1 MIFDKNTHRK
11 KPLMAILQLIAEK
24 EKSLCFDFLEEKIR
38 EESRKLIE
46 SIYADEVNQF
56 LEKMASI
63 VDGKGNRVVVRNGY
77 HKSRVVQTA
86 CGNVEVKL
94 PRVDD
99 RKATEKF
106 VSKILPPFARKT
118 PTVETL
124 IAALY
129 LAGVSSNKFQEALS
143 SVFGEDSKG
152 FSSAS
157 IVRLT
162 KERQKEFEQWK
173 RRDLR
178 GKEYVYVWADGI
190 YVKSRLDGEKTCL
203 LVMIGVGIDGK
214 KELIAMESGIRE
226 STQSWREVLLDLK
239 FRGLAKAPK
248 LAICDGALG
257 FQNAVDEIWGQM
269 RIQRCWFHKTAN
281 ILDKMPKC
289 VQKKATQM
297 IRDMHMADTRENAL
311 KAYDKFIQTFA
322 VKYEKAVENLK
333 KDKDDLFRFYDYP
346 AEHWIHIRTTNPIE
360 STFATI
366 RLRHKSTKG
375 NGTAKATE
383 AMAFKLCRQAEKS
396 WRRLKGF
403 EKLDLVAKDMKFE
416 NGVLKEV
423 A

>member
-1 MIFDKNTHRK
+1 
-11 KPLMAILQLIAEK
+11 MAILQLIAEK
-24 EKSLCFDFLEEKIR
+24 EKSPCFDFLEEKIR

-56 LEKMASI
+56 LEKMASV

-77 HKSRVVQTA
+77 HKSRIVQTA

-99 RKATEKF
+99 RKVTEKF

-124 IAALY
+124 MAALY

-143 SVFGEDSKG
+143 SVFGEESKG

-157 IVRLT
+157 IIRLT
-162 KERQKEFEQWK
+162 KEWQKEFEQWK
-173 RRDLR
+173 RRDLS

-239 FRGLAKAPK
+239 FRGLTKAPK
-248 LAICDGALG
+248 LAVCDGALG

-269 RIQRCWFHKTAN
+269 KIQRCWFHKTAN

-311 KAYDKFIQTFA
+311 KAYDKFMQTFA
-322 VKYEKAVENLK
+322 AKYEKAVENLR

-346 AEHWIHIRTTNPIE
+346 AEHWTHIRTTNPIE

-383 AMAFKLCRQAEKS
+383 AMAFKLCQQAEKG

-403 EKLDLVAKDMKFE
+403 EKLELVAKDIKFE
-416 NGVLKEV
+416 NGELKEV

>member
-1 MIFDKNTHRK
+1 
-11 KPLMAILQLIAEK
+11 MAILQLIAEK

-63 VDGKGNRVVVRNGY
+63 VDGKGNKLVVRNGY

-124 IAALY
+124 IASLY

-152 FSSAS
+152 FSAAS
-157 IVRLT
+157 IIRLT
-162 KERQKEFEQWK
+162 KEWQKECEQWK

-226 STQSWREVLLDLK
+226 SAQSWREVLLDLK
-239 FRGLAKAPK
+239 FRGLTKAPK

-269 RIQRCWFHKTAN
+269 KIQRCWFHKTAN

-383 AMAFKLCRQAEKS
+383 AMAFKLCQQAQKN

-403 EKLDLVAKDMKFE
+403 DKLDLVAKDIKFE

>member
-1 MIFDKNTHRK
+1 MS
-11 KPLMAILQLIAEK
+11 ILQLIAEK

-63 VDGKGNRVVVRNGY
+63 VDGKGNKLVVRNGY

-106 VSKILPPFARKT
+106 VSKILPPFVRKT

-124 IAALY
+124 IASLY

-157 IVRLT
+157 IIRLT
-162 KERQKEFEQWK
+162 KEWQKECEQWK

-239 FRGLAKAPK
+239 FLGLTKAPK

-269 RIQRCWFHKTAN
+269 KIQRCWFHKTAN

-383 AMAFKLCRQAEKS
+383 AMAFKLCQQAEKN

-403 EKLDLVAKDMKFE
+403 EKLDLVAKDIKFE

>member
-1 MIFDKNTHRK
+1 
-11 KPLMAILQLIAEK
+11 MAILQLIAEK

-56 LEKMASI
+56 LEKMAAV
-63 VDGKGNRVVVRNGY
+63 VDGKGNKLVVRNGY

-124 IAALY
+124 IASLY

-152 FSSAS
+152 FSAAS
-157 IVRLT
+157 IIRLT
-162 KERQKEFEQWK
+162 KEWQKEFEQWK
-173 RRDLR
+173 RRDLK

-226 STQSWREVLLDLK
+226 SAQSWREVLLDLK
-239 FRGLAKAPK
+239 FRGLTKAPK

-269 RIQRCWFHKTAN
+269 KIQRCWFHKTAN

-333 KDKDDLFRFYDYP
+333 KDKDDLLRFYDYP

-383 AMAFKLCRQAEKS
+383 AMAFKLCQQAQKN

-403 EKLDLVAKDMKFE
+403 EKLDLVAKDIKFE